1 MKKYQE
7 TLKIKCSN
15 GLKMVFKRKRVL
27 DNKPD
32 NFTKEFDAQDFI
44 RSYERRDKFGE
55 YTLYSLFNMNIKRKS
70 IQDESYNMEFSIE
83 KFNVPEYSVMRR
95 YDDGKMSYSGS
106 EVVIT
111 QAQKQRFIVE
121 LQYEELNEKINIF
134 DIIAN
139 TIESSARFLNQKVA
153 G

>member
-1 MKKYQE
+1 
-7 TLKIKCSN
+7 
-15 GLKMVFKRKRVL
+15 
-27 DNKPD
+27 
-32 NFTKEFDAQDFI
+32 
-44 RSYERRDKFGE
+44 
-55 YTLYSLFNMNIKRKS
+55 MNIKRKS

-134 DIIAN
+134 NIIAN